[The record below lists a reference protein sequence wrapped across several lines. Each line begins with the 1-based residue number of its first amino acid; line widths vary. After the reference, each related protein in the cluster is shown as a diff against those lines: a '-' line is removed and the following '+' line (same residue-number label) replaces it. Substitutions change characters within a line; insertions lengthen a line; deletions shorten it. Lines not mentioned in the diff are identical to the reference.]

1 MSKKHL
7 EKKPNH
13 FGRGNNVS
21 DTSQTMDLIGQS
33 YLDHSSI
40 NNCKTT
46 SKNEIFLVTFSSN
59 ACGTNAEEIFEL
71 LSSLDTLFV
80 LICSS

>member
-7 EKKPNH
+7 EKRPNH

-21 DTSQTMDLIGQS
+21 DTRQTMDLIVQS

-40 NNCKTT
+40 NSSKTT
-46 SKNEIFLVTFSSN
+46 SKNKIFIVTFSSN
-59 ACGTNAEEIFEL
+59 ACETNAEEIFEL
-71 LSSLDTLFV
+71 LSSLDTLLV

>member
-7 EKKPNH
+7 EKRPNH

-21 DTSQTMDLIGQS
+21 DTRQTMDLIVQS

-40 NNCKTT
+40 NSSKTT
-46 SKNEIFLVTFSSN
+46 SKNEIFIVTFSSN
-59 ACGTNAEEIFEL
+59 ACETNAEEIFEL
-71 LSSLDTLFV
+71 LSSLDTLLV